1 MPECHGEILEIF
13 SGIQGEGLSV
23 GVRQIFVRFAGCNLD
38 CAYCDTMAGFDGV
51 RQCLA
56 EQTPG
61 RRDFETLPW
70 PLSVDTC
77 VEAVRRLT
85 GHSFAHH
92 SLSLTG
98 GEPLLQANFIREMLK
113 ALNRSMPVFLE
124 TNGTLPDNLEQ
135 LLEFI
140 DILSID
146 IKLIEGDDEIPH
158 RETHRRFLE
167 LSADRDMFV
176 KLVVTSKVTL
186 QQMETV
192 CRLVQEVDWTIPLV
206 LQPVTGRGA
215 VEGPSSEQLL
225 EMNAVCLSIL
235 PYVRVIPQTHIMID
249 QR

>member
-1 MPECHGEILEIF
+1 MPDYQGEILEVF

-23 GVRQIFVRFAGCNLD
+23 GVRQIFVRFAGCNLE
-38 CAYCDTMAGFDGV
+38 CAYCDTMDGFDGV

-56 EQTPG
+56 ERTPG
-61 RRDFETLPW
+61 RRDFEKLPW

-85 GHSFAHH
+85 GHGFAHH

-98 GEPLLQANFIREMLK
+98 GEPLLQVDFIQEMLK
-113 ALNRSMPVFLE
+113 ALNRSMPVYLE

-146 IKLIEGDDEIPH
+146 IKLIDDIDEIPH
-158 RETHRRFLE
+158 REMHRRFLE
-167 LSADRDMFV
+167 LSSGRDMFA

-186 QQMETV
+186 QQMESV
-192 CRLVQEVDWTIPLV
+192 CRLIQDVDWTIPLV
-206 LQPVTGRGA
+206 LQPATDRGA

-225 EMNAVCLSIL
+225 EMNAVCLGIL
-235 PYVRVIPQTHIMID
+235 PYVRIIPQTHIIID